1 MCLEDLGGVIFF
13 MDPMSS
19 HPHEADI
26 TSLIRLA
33 NVHNVPIMTNPS
45 AAHAFAYM
53 LEEALAKGD
62 RKMIPSFFSTL
73 ESPSVAV
80 YKESQRSIVER
91 SIQVEK

>member
-1 MCLEDLGGVIFF
+1 MCLEDLRGVTSF
-13 MDPMSS
+13 MDPISS

-26 TSLIRLA
+26 TSLIRLE
-33 NVHNVPIMTNPS
+33 NVYILPIMINSS